1 MDISKLENFVLE
13 KISRTRLPSLVILL
27 VEDGETRY
35 SKAFGFRDYENAL
48 PADIDTVYGIG
59 SITKSFTAFSIMSLV
74 EEGRISLED
83 PVNRYVPIDLR
94 PKGEIIRIW
103 HLLSHTSGIPALAY
117 AEAYIR
123 SAVGEEIGSW
133 LPIAGYD
140 NMISFLRGSDEWAVA
155 RPGERYFYLNEGYVL
170 LGMIVEKVSGMK
182 YEDYVRKRILEPL
195 GMRRTYFYK
204 EEVER
209 DPNVAVPY
217 VIDRDGRLR
226 RSVFPYGV
234 TSDGGLLS
242 NARDLSRYITMLINR
257 GRYEDREIISRRSI
271 EEMEKIRVETPGG
284 YFRGEGYGFGLRIT
298 EDFFGRKLVG
308 HGGSVLVYT
317 AYIGYIESE
326 RLGVVVL
333 ANASGYSPSFIG
345 LYALALALG
354 RDPERELPFVRYER
368 ILEKLEGDY
377 ETFRSTM
384 RVRIERRDSLL
395 YMVSRGRYITWDLPL
410 IPERFEDREYIFY
423 TPSLGARIPV
433 IFSER
438 NGVIEMIYERYKFV
452 KKR

>member
-1 MDISKLENFVLE
+1 
-13 KISRTRLPSLVILL
+13 
-27 VEDGETRY
+27 
-35 SKAFGFRDYENAL
+35 
-48 PADIDTVYGIG
+48 
-59 SITKSFTAFSIMSLV
+59 
-74 EEGRISLED
+74 
-83 PVNRYVPIDLR
+83 
-94 PKGEIIRIW
+94 
-103 HLLSHTSGIPALAY
+103 
-117 AEAYIR
+117 
-123 SAVGEEIGSW
+123 
-133 LPIAGYD
+133 
-140 NMISFLRGSDEWAVA
+140 
-155 RPGERYFYLNEGYVL
+155 
-170 LGMIVEKVSGMK
+170 
-182 YEDYVRKRILEPL
+182 
-195 GMRRTYFYK
+195 
-204 EEVER
+204 
-209 DPNVAVPY
+209 
-217 VIDRDGRLR
+217 
-226 RSVFPYGV
+226 
-234 TSDGGLLS
+234 
-242 NARDLSRYITMLINR
+242 MLINR

-395 YMVSRGRYITWDLPL
+395 YMVSRGRYITWDPPL

>member
-1 MDISKLENFVLE
+1 
-13 KISRTRLPSLVILL
+13 
-27 VEDGETRY
+27 
-35 SKAFGFRDYENAL
+35 
-48 PADIDTVYGIG
+48 
-59 SITKSFTAFSIMSLV
+59 
-74 EEGRISLED
+74 
-83 PVNRYVPIDLR
+83 
-94 PKGEIIRIW
+94 
-103 HLLSHTSGIPALAY
+103 Y